1 MIRIERTSCSS
12 LRLAAAFLRRDFL
25 FEMSYKLQMLFKV
38 VDVLFRLMIFYFLSR
53 LVGGDA
59 SRAALEEYGGD
70 YFTFSLVGIAF
81 LGFFNAGIINF
92 TTSIRQQLTIGV
104 LEALAVA
111 PIRSA
116 TLLFYSSIWPMGF
129 ELAKAIF
136 YLIAGKLFFGAEL
149 SLVRV
154 PLFLVTLALSVVVFG
169 CLGVVGA
176 SLIVY
181 FKRGDPIAWI
191 LSSLSILVG
200 GVLFPIVLLPNWLQL
215 VARANPVTYA
225 LEALRTSLIPR
236 ATGGALATPIL
247 VLSVFVALFIPLAL
261 WSAQIVFEKAR
272 AEGNLG
278 LH

>member
-1 MIRIERTSCSS
+1 MSDPRGTARRS
-12 LRLAAAFLRRDFL
+12 LRLAGAFLRKDLL
-25 FEMSYKLQMLFKV
+25 FEISYKLQTLFKV
-38 VDVLFRLMIFYFLSR
+38 LDVLFRLMIFYFLSR
-53 LVGGDA
+53 LVGGEE
-59 SRAALEEYGGD
+59 SREALREYGGD

-92 TTSIRQQLTIGV
+92 TTSIRQQLTMGV

-116 TLLFYSSIWPMGF
+116 TLLFHSSIWPMGF
-129 ELAKAIF
+129 ELAKALS
-136 YLIAGKLFFGAEL
+136 YLMVGRLIFGADL
-149 SLVRV
+149 SLVQI
-154 PLFLVTLALSVVVFG
+154 PEFLLTLVLSIVVFG

-200 GVLFPIVLLPNWLQL
+200 GVLFPIALLPEWLQL
-215 VARANPVTYA
+215 VALANPVTWA
-225 LEALRTSLIPR
+225 LEALRKSLIPG
-236 ATGGALATPIL
+236 ATGGSLTMPIL
-247 VLSVFVALFIPLAL
+247 ALTLFAALFIPLAV
-261 WSAQIVFEKAR
+261 WTARTVFEKAR